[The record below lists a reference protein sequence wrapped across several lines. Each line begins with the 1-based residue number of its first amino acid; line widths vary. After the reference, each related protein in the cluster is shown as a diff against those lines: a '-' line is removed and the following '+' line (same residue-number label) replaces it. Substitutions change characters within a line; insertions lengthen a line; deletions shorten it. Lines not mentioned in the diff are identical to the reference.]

1 MFADTFISG
10 KWTSTRNQYRRTSA
24 TDCARREW
32 NKGRSVATHSE
43 AIQAPTYRSEFQRG
57 VIQVAP
63 VWIGVIPFGIMIG
76 VSSVAAG
83 FSSFEAIAMSAFV
96 FAGAAQ
102 AVAISLLSGG
112 AGIIAITITTFFL
125 NLRHILYGMSID
137 RQLERNTRPGRP
149 VLAFLLIDEAY
160 GITTRDHLEGRGG
173 HAFFFGV
180 SLSFY
185 IVYVLSTATGVL
197 LGSILP
203 DPESLGIDFLFPLIF
218 VGLLV
223 PMLKTRLQLIVVAVA
238 VVTSLLAGMVV
249 DSGNTIVIATVLAAG
264 AGAMLERN

>member
-1 MFADTFISG
+1 M
-10 KWTSTRNQYRRTSA
+10 
-24 TDCARREW
+24 
-32 NKGRSVATHSE
+32 ATHSG
-43 AIQAPTYRSEFQRG
+43 AAAPSYRSEFRRG

-112 AGIIAITITTFFL
+112 AGIIAITLTTFFL
-125 NLRHILYGMSID
+125 NLRHILYGMSINH
-137 RQLERNTRPGRP
+137 QLEPNTRPGRP

-173 HAFFFGV
+173 HAFYFGV
-180 SLSFY
+180 GSSFY
-185 IVYVLSTATGVL
+185 LVYVLSTAAGAL
-197 LGSILP
+197 LGSVLP
-203 DPESLGIDFLFPLIF
+203 APESLGIDFLFPLIF

-223 PMLKTRLQLIVVAVA
+223 PMLKTRMQLIVVGAAVLI
-238 VVTSLLAGMVV
+238 SLAAGTVV
-249 DSGNTIVIATVLAAG
+249 DSGNTIVIATVLG
-264 AGAMLERN
+264 AGLGALLERS